1 MATKPTTSKAEE
13 STETENTSQD
23 RRRLLKLGAYI
34 PPAIVGMA
42 IISGMPGTA
51 HARKPG
57 SCMPSACNPC
67 IEYDDED
74 HGRKDKTSE
83 QDHRNKKAQ
92 CDVEKVKKDYNDKH
106 SNKNK

>member
-1 MATKPTTSKAEE
+1 MAIKPTTGKAAE

-51 HARKPG
+51 HASKPG
-57 SCMPSACNPC
+57 SCMPSACQPC
-67 IEYDDED
+67 IDYDDEN
-74 HGRKDKTSE
+74 HGSKNKNSE
-83 QDHRNKKAQ
+83 QDHQKKKVQ
-92 CDVEKVKKDYNDKH
+92 CEIEKVKKDYNDKH
-106 SNKNK
+106 KK